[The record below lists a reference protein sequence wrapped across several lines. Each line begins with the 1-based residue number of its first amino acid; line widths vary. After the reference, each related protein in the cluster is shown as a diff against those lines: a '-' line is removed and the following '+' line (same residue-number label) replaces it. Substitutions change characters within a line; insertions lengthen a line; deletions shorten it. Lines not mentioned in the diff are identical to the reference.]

1 LDIIETPRLPPGV
14 YSTARAEHFAR
25 ALKALKNW
33 PERTPEQILDEAART
48 NPTWRPIERRW
59 FWPKSMLT
67 VMQEH
72 ADRAPSDGIDAGK
85 LRKTLAGMDRRT
97 KERFMNLLVEQLPE
111 SAETSRE
118 TRTPPLRRISEQW
131 VGLMERRHGRIQS
144 ITDYPAS
151 LDMEVPRAFA
161 RRGSR
166 VQIYP

>member
-1 LDIIETPRLPPGV
+1 
-14 YSTARAEHFAR
+14 
-25 ALKALKNW
+25 
-33 PERTPEQILDEAART
+33 
-48 NPTWRPIERRW
+48 
-59 FWPKSMLT
+59 MLT
-67 VMQEH
+67 GPHQTEF
-72 ADRAPSDGIDAGK
+72 DAGK